1 MAENL
6 YKVAQNLKKLV
17 GNWGKWWNLL
27 NNCGRFEKNDENFE
41 KMVGDLVE
49 RGEILKKLLEILKI
63 VGNYE
68 KMKKMLGN

>member
-1 MAENL
+1 
-6 YKVAQNLKKLV
+6 
-17 GNWGKWWNLL
+17 LL